1 MRSKLDGLIESGG
14 DIYGLTYGD
23 QTIDTLSGTRGLR
36 LEYAMP
42 MDWGM
47 LKPRAR
53 LEYTHNFEG
62 SSHVSLG
69 YIDIDP
75 FTRDYLTV
83 GLGFDAQVGDSWTLG
98 FDYRTAAYGSGDKSR
113 GHTFAFKVGV
123 SF

>member
-53 LEYTHNFEG
+53 LEYTTI
-62 SSHVSLG
+62 SRDRAMSVSA
-69 YIDIDP
+69 ISTS
-75 FTRDYLTV
+75 TRSPAT
-83 GLGFDAQVGDSWTLG
+83 T
-98 FDYRTAAYGSGDKSR
+98 
-113 GHTFAFKVGV
+113 
-123 SF
+123 